1 MGMAARAG
9 IDQSTDAPPAPVVG
23 TGSRAPSLRRS
34 LREAAVDAYFNS
46 WRLIPANLAWGATL
60 IAILALGAAFTPAL
74 LLLGL
79 LAIPLAGVH
88 RMAALISR
96 GEPVALSDFTDGVRR
111 GGLSAAV
118 VGLGAMSVAA
128 MMVTNVLIGFNAGGP
143 LGWFLG
149 TSALYGLVALAAILV
164 AFWPILADPHREGLA
179 LRRQLALAGLV
190 VVGRP
195 GRTLALTVVIGV
207 ILVVSI
213 VLLAA
218 IALIGVAY
226 ASLVAS
232 RYVLPLVD
240 AVEAQAAEGRVSR

>member
-1 MGMAARAG
+1 MTAQAG
-9 IDQSTDAPPAPVVG
+9 IDQPTDASPAPVVG
-23 TGSRAPSLRRS
+23 TGSRGPSLRRS

-46 WRLIPANLAWGATL
+46 WRLVPANLAWGATL
-60 IAILALGAAFTPAL
+60 IAILALGAAFAPAL

-79 LAIPLAGVH
+79 LAIPLAGLH

-96 GEPVALSDFTDGVRR
+96 GEPVALSDFADGVRR

-118 VGLGAMSVAA
+118 VGFGATSLAAILG
-128 MMVTNVLIGFNAGGP
+128 TNVLIGFNAGGP

-149 TSALYGLVALAAILV
+149 TSALYGLVALAGFLL
-164 AFWPILADPHREGLA
+164 AFWPILADPHRDGVA
-179 LRRQLALAGLV
+179 LRRRLALAGLV

-195 GRTLALTVVIGV
+195 GRILALTLVIGV
-207 ILVVSI
+207 ILAVSI

-218 IALIGVAY
+218 IVLIGVAY

-240 AVEAQAAEGRVSR
+240 AVEAGVAAGRVPR